1 MTLKRLISN
10 AAVATA
16 LLCTGAANAALYQF
30 TVSGDYAATWRLD
43 SSTIPGV
50 VFPGVGFIYGDVAGI
65 YENAVSELA
74 DVAFFNGSL
83 GGGLSIEDFY
93 GEQFLLIADGPQ
105 LYSGSEAAPAF
116 LTGSYTLHQY
126 QGTGTYT
133 VTISAVPEPATYGM
147 LLAGVGLV
155 GIALRGRQRG

>member
-10 AAVATA
+10 AAVAAA
-16 LLCTGAANAALYQF
+16 LFCTGAANAALYQF
-30 TVSGDYAATWRLD
+30 TVSGDYSATWQLD
-43 SSTIPGV
+43 SSTAPGV
-50 VFPGVGFIYGDVAGI
+50 VFPGVGFIFGDVAGS
-65 YENAVSELA
+65 YDNAVSGLA

-93 GEQFLLIADGPQ
+93 GQQFLLIADGPQ
-105 LYSGSEAAPAF
+105 LYSGSEEAPTF
-116 LTGSYTLHQY
+116 LAGSYTLNEY

-147 LLAGVGLV
+147 VLAGMGLV
-155 GIALRGRQRG
+155 GLALRRRQGS